1 MNFEKEL
8 KNKRLKVTPQRM
20 AILKEIADIGH
31 ITIEGIYDRIR
42 KNYPST
48 SLATIYKNVTILC
61 ESDILS
67 EVKAPGYKQR
77 YELNIRQHA
86 HVLCE
91 KCGKLEDLYI
101 DCSDLENTC
110 VKNSGYKINKISAVF
125 MGICP
130 MCEKNICKDKDS
142 SYKDSIRSIQ

>member
-1 MNFEKEL
+1 MDFEKTL
-8 KNKRLKVTPQRM
+8 KASRLKVTPQRM
-20 AILKEIADIGH
+20 AILREIKENGH
-31 ITIEGIYDRIR
+31 ITIDSIYEKMR

-61 ESDILS
+61 ESNILM
-67 EVKAPGYKQR
+67 EVKAPGHKQR
-77 YELNIRQHA
+77 YELKGHKHI

-101 DCSDLENTC
+101 DYSSLEHSC
-110 VKNSGYKINKISAVF
+110 MQSSGYEISEFSAVF

-130 MCEKNICKDKDS
+130 KCKG
-142 SYKDSIRSIQ
+142 